1 MDIENHYR
9 NDTPFTR
16 AIILHGRRSFDK
28 YHNPTVDSTSNSH
41 WLPWLQQQLLI
52 RGILTQTP
60 EMPRPYEPRY
70 EVWRQEFTHLPVD
83 ERTLL
88 VGHSCGG
95 GFLLRWLS
103 EGNYRV
109 GRVVLVAPWLDVE
122 GEAGDFFRFALD
134 RQIDRKAVHGI
145 DVLYST
151 DDYPHLQSSTA
162 KIRCELPQ
170 LRYHRFVD
178 HGHFTFS
185 AMQTR
190 AFPELVEI
198 CLREENNK

>member
-16 AIILHGRRSFDK
+16 AIILHGRPDHDE
-28 YHNPTVDSTSNSH
+28 YYNIQGDSSSNSH

-70 EVWRQEFTHLPVD
+70 EVWHQEFTHLLVD

-103 EGNYRV
+103 EGNCRV

-122 GEAGDFFRFALD
+122 GEAGDFFCFALD

-162 KIRCELPQ
+162 KLRRELPR
-170 LRYHRFVD
+170 LCYHRFVD

-198 CLREENNK
+198 CLREEKK

>member
-1 MDIENHYR
+1 MDIEKDPRDN
-9 NDTPFTR
+9 TPFTR
-16 AIILHGRRSFDK
+16 AIILHGRPD
-28 YHNPTVDSTSNSH
+28 YDEYYNIQGDSPSNSH

-60 EMPRPYEPRY
+60 EMSRPYEPRY
-70 EVWRQEFTHLPVD
+70 EAWCQEFAHLPVD

-103 EGNYRV
+103 EANCRV

-122 GEAGDFFRFALD
+122 GEAGGFFRFTLD
-134 RQIDRKAVHGI
+134 RQIDCKAVHGI

-162 KIRCELPQ
+162 KLRRELPQ

-190 AFPELVEI
+190 VFPELVEI
-198 CLREENNK
+198 CLREEKK

>member
-16 AIILHGRRSFDK
+16 AIILHGRPD
-28 YHNPTVDSTSNSH
+28 YDEYYNIQGDSPSNSH

-60 EMPRPYEPRY
+60 EMLHPYEPRY

-83 ERTLL
+83 EQTLL

-122 GEAGDFFRFALD
+122 GEAGDFFHFALD

-151 DDYPHLQSSTA
+151 LLMTTHTCKAPRQSSTVSYPSYA
-162 KIRCELPQ
+162 TINLSTMATSPSARCRHERSQ
-170 LRYHRFVD
+170 
-178 HGHFTFS
+178 S
-185 AMQTR
+185 W
-190 AFPELVEI
+190 
-198 CLREENNK
+198 